1 VRNSKLAMQSTR
13 EYLRRKK
20 QLNTDLYGITA
31 SAFSNGRDNV
41 SIAGELID
49 AGIRIIQYREKDL
62 SGMEM
67 YRECQKI
74 RQITAGAGA
83 LFIVNDH
90 IDLALAVDADGVHIG
105 QDDMPPDAVRQLI
118 GPDRILG
125 ISTHSPEQARNAI
138 AAGADYLGVG
148 PIYKTY
154 TKKDVCAPVGL
165 DYLKYAV
172 ENVNIPFVA
181 IGGIKRHNLETVLD
195 QGAGLIALVTEIT
208 EAENIGER
216 VREIRAIINGR
227 NQHVSDTTGS
237 SEIR

>member
-1 VRNSKLAMQSTR
+1 MHDFNRKLHTDGDIGR
-13 EYLRRKK
+13 LRR
-20 QLNTDLYGITA
+20 LLSTDLYGITA

-41 SIAGELID
+41 TVVGAMID

-62 SGMEM
+62 SGLEM
-67 YRECQKI
+67 YRECQAI
-74 RQITAGAGA
+74 RQMTAGAGV

-105 QDDMPPDAVRQLI
+105 QDDMPPDAVRSLI
-118 GPDRILG
+118 GPERILG
-125 ISTHSPEQARNAI
+125 ISTHSPEQAQAAI
-138 AAGADYLGVG
+138 KAGADYLGVG
-148 PIYKTY
+148 PLYKTY
-154 TKKDVCAPVGL
+154 TKKDVCDPVGL

-195 QGAGLIALVTEIT
+195 QGGKLLALVTEIT

-216 VREIRAIINGR
+216 VREIRAIINRR
-227 NQHVSDTTGS
+227 NQYVSDTTGS